1 MKKLLITLLLS
12 TTSLFS
18 QVEGVFSNFFKY
30 STVYMGYNLA
40 SPMHQED
47 RYGLSMVDADGN
59 ENWQNGEIQIQKDE
73 RELKAD
79 YDLAFGIRKI
89 ARFPYEP
96 KRGVKNAG
104 VGGDWYKG
112 MADASPNEASTI
124 GRVTGWEY
132 LVKYMKHRR
141 WDMEHSSQ
149 EYSLRYLG
157 DWYIMKFKYMDLG
170 MEDLRY
176 GHADLRLRKEFI
188 TDNGSF
194 NVSFGLSGRSHPV
207 YGFAPTIIDSS
218 WYTGNWWDFA
228 EDEFGVD
235 DKGYLGD
242 INNDGVIDDENDGGI
257 AIYDNK
263 TGEYIGW
270 VGHDWRWYDT
280 NGNLM
285 AMTDR
290 EFYQYHFPRLLE
302 NWFNKQT
309 KALGNQREISVSLG
323 LDYYKYTE
331 NFWLHAWGSLYPYHY
346 GMDKYSYHN
355 AILWKEHQEEEKE
368 VEEFEFLEAG
378 TEIWSDYDFGAVIG
392 FKLQD
397 NLGVFIEGKY
407 LDYWERPAY
416 DIKVGLNYQFVG
428 FGL

>member
-1 MKKLLITLLLS
+1 MKKLLIILLLS
-12 TTSLFS
+12 TTSLFG
-18 QVEGVFSNFFKY
+18 QIEDVFSNFFKY

-47 RYGLSMVDADGN
+47 RYRLSMVDEEGN
-59 ENWQNGEIQIQKDE
+59 ENWQNGVIQIQKDE
-73 RELKAD
+73 RDLKAD

-235 DKGYLGD
+235 DKGYQGD
-242 INNDGVIDDENDGGI
+242 IDGDGVADGGI
-257 AIYDNK
+257 AIYDNQ
-263 TGEYIGW
+263 TGDYVGW
-270 VGHDWRWYDT
+270 VGHDWRWFDAD
-280 NGNLM
+280 GNLM

-290 EFYQYHFPRLLE
+290 EFYQYQFPTLLE
-302 NWFNKQT
+302 KWFGQQV

-323 LDYYKYTE
+323 LDWYQYTE
-331 NFWLHAWGSLYPYHY
+331 NFWIHAWGSLYPYHY
-346 GMDKYSYHN
+346 GMDKYSFHN
-355 AILWKEHQEEEKE
+355 AINWYEHEEEGKE
-368 VEEFEFLEAG
+368 IEEFEFLDAG
-378 TEIWSDYDFGAVIG
+378 TEIWYDYDIGAVIG

-397 NLGVFIEGKY
+397 NLGFFVEGKY

-416 DIKVGLNYQFVG
+416 DIKVGVNYQFVG
-428 FGL
+428 F

>member
-1 MKKLLITLLLS
+1 MKKILITFMLL
-12 TTSLFS
+12 TNSLFG
-18 QVEGVFSNFFKY
+18 QIEDVFSRFFKY
-30 STVYMGYNLA
+30 STAYTGFNLA

-47 RYGLSMVDADGN
+47 RYRLSMVDEEGN

-331 NFWLHAWGSLYPYHY
+331 NFWLHAWGSLYPYH
-346 GMDKYSYHN
+346 N

-392 FKLQD
+392 FKLQE
-397 NLGVFIEGKY
+397 NLGFFVEGKY